1 MTDTLSSGVTDTNQ
15 IHSDTAKKQPRG
27 EHGWF
32 VKQVKE
38 TVASEVKVNDATG
51 KSLKN
56 VPPLVSLEVSNPIA
70 YLKVWWQKVMSNEGI
85 DFRFRI
91 RPLTAMA
98 LVAILAAGGFWLGR
112 WTMPLPVPEQII
124 KYLPQLAPTPTPN
137 PWKETAYIGSL
148 RKTGERFYLLTEQAE
163 AISLAVPDNVNLT
176 KYLGKRILAVGKYN
190 RSTGILQVMSAEDLE
205 VVIQSAPVP
214 TAVPTLS
221 PTAVPTTTPTKI
233 LTEEGDLVDPNL

>member
-98 LVAILAAGGFWLGR
+98 LVAILAGPCHCPYRNRLSNIFPNWP
-112 WTMPLPVPEQII
+112 PLPR
-124 KYLPQLAPTPTPN
+124 PTR
-137 PWKETAYIGSL
+137 G
-148 RKTGERFYLLTEQAE
+148 RKPL
-163 AISLAVPDNVNLT
+163 ISGACEKP
-176 KYLGKRILAVGKYN
+176 GKGFIC
-190 RSTGILQVMSAEDLE
+190 
-205 VVIQSAPVP
+205 
-214 TAVPTLS
+214 
-221 PTAVPTTTPTKI
+221 
-233 LTEEGDLVDPNL
+233 